1 LMIQHSKWKAREQYN
16 RVLSNPANP
25 HSYPLSTCYKCE
37 AEIDE
42 DDIICCLCIDDTDGR
57 NQHFWD
63 IKNEGIK

>member
-1 LMIQHSKWKAREQYN
+1 MIQHSK
-16 RVLSNPANP
+16 SANP

-37 AEIDE
+37 AVIDE
-42 DDIICCLCIDDTDGR
+42 DDVICCLCIDDTDGR